1 MLHIL
6 YGLEFLPSLKGDV
19 LGIYKRREKVSGASQ
34 HFVMANLTHSSFLDS
49 DVTFTA
55 QVKQSDSHQHEK
67 SSVR

>member
-6 YGLEFLPSLKGDV
+6 YGLEFLPSLKG
-19 LGIYKRREKVSGASQ
+19 LGNTYKRREKVSGASQ
-34 HFVMANLTHSSFLDS
+34 HFLMANLTHSSFLDS